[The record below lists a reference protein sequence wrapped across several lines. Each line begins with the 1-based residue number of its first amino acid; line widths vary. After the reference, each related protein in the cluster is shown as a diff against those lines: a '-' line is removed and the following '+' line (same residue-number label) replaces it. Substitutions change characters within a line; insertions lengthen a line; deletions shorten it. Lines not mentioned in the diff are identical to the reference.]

1 MTIERA
7 EKIIQTAVGETG
19 AEIENDRL
27 SLIRKYFAFL
37 LDWNTKI
44 NLISRKSEEEVLTT
58 ALIESYSLYEL
69 IRDDTGKFLDVGSG
83 GGLPGMIISILMPEA
98 RVELL
103 DSIRKKT
110 TFLSEAVYH
119 LELKNAMVTNKRL
132 EEIDKNSKYDII
144 FSRGVGNFDSL
155 KQHYFAHIG
164 STGRIIILTG
174 SDNEHHFRNYDVI
187 ENPFLEG
194 RIIANMEK

>member
-1 MTIERA
+1 MTIDRA
-7 EKIIQTAVGETG
+7 EKIIRTAVAETG
-19 AEIENDRL
+19 AEIENDRIA
-27 SLIRKYFAFL
+27 LIRKYFAFL

-58 ALIESYSLYEL
+58 GLIESYSLYEL
-69 IRDDTGKFLDVGSG
+69 IKDETGKFLDVGSG
-83 GGLPGMIISILMPEA
+83 GGIPGMIISILMPEA
-98 RVELL
+98 QVELL
-103 DSIRKKT
+103 DSIRKKA
-110 TFLSEAVYH
+110 TFLSEAVSH
-119 LELKNAMVTNKRL
+119 LELKNVKVTNKRL
-132 EEIDKNSKYDII
+132 EEIDKNSRNDII

-164 STGRIIILTG
+164 NAGRIIILTG
-174 SDNEHHFRNYDVI
+174 SDNEHHFRNYDVM